1 MCMGLDYRVL
11 NMLLSV
17 VLGEYMSKE
26 MIAINKHKTFYKNC
40 IQNRKKN
47 DKICQDC
54 PFKEMIEHYER
65 MGMREIEDTDKRNGG

>member
-1 MCMGLDYRVL
+1 
-11 NMLLSV
+11 
-17 VLGEYMSKE
+17 MSKE
-26 MIAINKHKTFYKNC
+26 LIAINKHKTFYKNC

-65 MGMREIEDTDKRNGG
+65 MGIREIEDKKE

>member
-1 MCMGLDYRVL
+1 
-11 NMLLSV
+11 MLLSV

-47 DKICQDC
+47 AKVCQDC
-54 PFKEMIEHYER
+54 PFREMIEYYER
-65 MGMREIEDTDKRNGG
+65 AGMREIEDTNKADC